1 MFTTFEIQIERYVHS
16 RVARRSKIAYVN
28 NVVQRNQNV
37 FEISE
42 YLLQI
47 KNRKYRQILSKFRL
61 SSHQLAIEK
70 GRHINIERNQ
80 RKCPFCTSDIEDEF
94 HFILICPEYID
105 LRKTYIHKYSYT
117 RPSMYKLT
125 ILLTSTK
132 SKLLKNLAIYLL
144 EAFKVRTE
152 AINIV
157 NTV

>member
-1 MFTTFEIQIERYVHS
+1 MFD
-16 RVARRSKIAYVN
+16 
-28 NVVQRNQNV
+28 
-37 FEISE
+37 ISE

-47 KNRKYRQILSKFRL
+47 KNRKYRQILSKIRL
-61 SSHQLAIEK
+61 SSHQLAIGK

-80 RKCPFCTSDIEDEF
+80 NKCHLCTNYIEDEF
-94 HFILICPEYID
+94 HFILICPAYID
-105 LRKTYIHKYSYT
+105 LRKTYIHKYFHT

-132 SKLLKNLAIYLL
+132 SKQLNLAIYLL
-144 EAFKVRTE
+144 KAFKVWTE